1 MRRILGDTGQMLRF
15 NWKNLMLFH
24 VGYRLAAAAVYVQLL
39 GFSMEF
45 SLRRAGY
52 SYLTLEN
59 AARYFLSP
67 WTLPLLALLAA
78 VGLVLLMVEAGGL
91 TAAFSSSIYSLKMTP
106 LEILTQGIRS
116 SAQQIERKNFG
127 LFAVVAAD
135 FFVLN
140 LVCIYRTLTHVKP
153 VNFVIRELSGR
164 PFLYP
169 AVIFFTFLCIAAV
182 IPVYYVFHECMI
194 EQKCYRDGKIRSRE
208 LLKGRYVQT
217 VMRVVC
223 PQIFLIGAAA
233 AVYGALVVVMAV
245 FAVVFVQRDLQTAFL
260 LRAADWGEWVVMA
273 GVSLISAPVYFAG
286 LTVQYYRY
294 GHNQIGREQFFAVRS
309 GGLSR
314 RHGLLILAFAGLAGG
329 LGLLDGALNGSFL
342 ASSLAV
348 QTEIT
353 AHRGSSKT
361 APENTLAA
369 LEAAVEEMADWAE
382 IDVQETLDGVVVVC
396 HDWDLKRVCG
406 VDRRVSQLTW
416 EELKNLDAGTWFSV
430 EYAGEGIPCLRDA
443 MEYAKGKIKLNIE
456 MKYSGADSELP
467 EKVQRLVEEYE
478 MEEQCIL
485 TSTSLDYLKRVK
497 EKNPQIRT
505 GHIVPAAYGNY
516 DMDEWVDVISIRSG
530 FVSES
535 FIRRAHENGKT
546 VHSWTVNDKK
556 ELERMRVLGVDNVIT
571 DVPLLAREILYREEA
586 AESLLEYLRMMFS

>member
-1 MRRILGDTGQMLRF
+1 MRRILSDTGQMLRF
-15 NWKNLMLFH
+15 NWKNLMVFH

-39 GFSMEF
+39 GFFMEF
-45 SLRRAGY
+45 SMRRAGY

-67 WTLPLLALLAA
+67 WTLPLLVLLA
-78 VGLVLLMVEAGGL
+78 VIGLVFLMVEAGGL
-91 TAAFSSSIYSLKMTP
+91 TAAFSSSVYSLKLTP
-106 LEILTQGIRS
+106 LEIMTQGIRS
-116 SAQQIERKNFG
+116 TIQQIERKNFG

-140 LVCIYRTLTHVKP
+140 LICIYRTLTHVKP
-153 VNFVIRELSGR
+153 VNFVIRELSGH

-169 AVIFFTFLCIAAV
+169 AVIVFTALCVAAV
-182 IPVYYVFHECMI
+182 IPVYYVFHECMM
-194 EQKCYRDGKIRSRE
+194 EQKSYRDGKVRSRE
-208 LLKGRYVQT
+208 LLKGRYMRT

-223 PQIFLIGAAA
+223 PQLLLMGAAA
-233 AVYGALVVVMAV
+233 AVYGVLVAVMAV
-245 FAVVFVQRDLQTAFL
+245 FAVLFVQRDLQTAFL
-260 LRAADWGEWVVMA
+260 LRAADWGEWMVMA
-273 GVSLISAPVYFAG
+273 AISLISSPVYFAG

-294 GHNQIGREQFFAVRS
+294 GHNQIGRKHFFAVRRS
-309 GGLSR
+309 RLSR
-314 RHGLLILAFAGLAGG
+314 RDGLVVLALFGLVGG
-329 LGLLDGALNGSFL
+329 LGLLDSALNGSFL

-382 IDVQETLDGVVVVC
+382 IDVQETLDGVVVLC
-396 HDWDLKRVCG
+396 HDWDLKRICK
-406 VDRRVSQLTW
+406 VDRRLSQMTW
-416 EELKNLDAGTWFSV
+416 EELKTLDGGAWFSA
-430 EYAGEGIPCLRDA
+430 EYAGERIPCLREA

-456 MKYSGADSELP
+456 MKYSGTDSELP

-485 TSTSLDYLKRVK
+485 TCTSLEYLQRVK
-497 EKNPQIRT
+497 ESNPQIRT
-505 GHIVPAAYGNY
+505 GHIVPATYGNY
-516 DMDEWVDVISIRSG
+516 DMNESVDVISIRSG

-535 FIRRAHENGKT
+535 FIRRAHESGKA

-571 DVPLLAREILYREEA
+571 DVPLLAREILYREET
-586 AESLLEYLRMMFS
+586 AESLLEYLRMMFG